1 MSLECIRK
9 LTSRQ
14 SIRRFK
20 SESIPES
27 TIEELVR
34 IGISAPSAGNRQP
47 WRIIIVKD
55 VELRRQLATDAF
67 NQNFIAGAPVV
78 FVICAVPEESAERY
92 QERGRNLY
100 VFQDTA
106 ALTLNILHG
115 AHLYGYGACWIGAFK
130 EDAVS
135 KTLKIPSNMRPVS
148 MIPVGKID
156 GAVPPIR
163 QRKKPS
169 EVIVR
174 ERFN

>member
-1 MSLECIRK
+1 MSIECIKK

-20 SESIPES
+20 RESIPES
-27 TIEELVR
+27 TIEELVK

-55 VELRRQLATDAF
+55 EELRKQLAIDAF
-67 NQNFIAGAPVV
+67 NQNFIADAPVI

-100 VFQDTA
+100 VLQDTA

-115 AHLYGYGACWIGAFK
+115 AHLHGYGACWIGAFN

-135 KTLKIPSNMRPVS
+135 TTLKIPLNMRPVS
-148 MIPVGKID
+148 MIPVAKID

-163 QRKKPS
+163 QRKKVS
-169 EVIVR
+169 EIIVR